1 MGLTRSTLY
10 GRIITRRGRC
20 EMKRK
25 IFLSI
30 LLIFFTTSFMFL
42 IGCNNHNIIKEQL
55 SPLEKKIKGDDE
67 LQKQCGKKSEEY
79 FKKEYGGGIL
89 NGEKGERLT
98 SSYTDHYNKKFH
110 ACFILINSA
119 EFINTSGK
127 IESIR
132 MKTFFDLNE
141 NREYGSL
148 IQFEND
154 NKPCNCRILEKYC
167 DSEKE
172 WDSIV
177 KPYMED

>member
-25 IFLSI
+25 LFLSI
-30 LLIFFTTSFMFL
+30 LLIFFTTPFISL
-42 IGCNNHNIIKEQL
+42 VGCNNHNIIKEQF
-55 SPLEKKIKGDDE
+55 SPSEKKIKGDDE
-67 LQKQCGKKSEEY
+67 LQKECGKKSEEY

-98 SSYTDHYNKKFH
+98 SSYTDHYNKKFNT
-110 ACFILINSA
+110 CFILINST
-119 EFINTSGK
+119 EFINVKGEIK
-127 IESIR
+127 SIR
-132 MKTFFDLNE
+132 IKTFYDLNE

-148 IQFEND
+148 IQFENN
-154 NKPCNCRILEKYC
+154 NKPNNCRILEKYC
-167 DSEKE
+167 NSEKE
-172 WDSIV
+172 WDLLV

>member
-1 MGLTRSTLY
+1 
-10 GRIITRRGRC
+10 
-20 EMKRK
+20 MKRTL
-25 IFLSI
+25 FLS
-30 LLIFFTTSFMFL
+30 LLIVFFTTSFISL
-42 IGCNNHNIIKEQL
+42 VGCNNHNIIKEQF
-55 SPLEKKIKGDDE
+55 SRSEKEIKGDDE
-67 LQKQCGKKSEEY
+67 LQKECGEKSEEY

-110 ACFILINSA
+110 TCFTLINST
-119 EFINTSGK
+119 EFINVSGK

-141 NREYGSL
+141 NRKYGSL

-154 NKPCNCRILEKYC
+154 NKPCSCRILEKYC

-172 WDSIV
+172 WGTLV
-177 KPYMED
+177 KPYMEE

>member
-1 MGLTRSTLY
+1 MGFTCKILY
-10 GRIITRRGRC
+10 GRLMKGRC
-20 EMKRK
+20 VMKRTL
-25 IFLSI
+25 FLSI
-30 LLIFFTTSFMFL
+30 LIIFFTVSFMSL
-42 IGCNNHNIIKEQL
+42 VGCNNHNIIKEQFFT
-55 SPLEKKIKGDDE
+55 SEKKIKGDDE
-67 LQKQCGKKSEEY
+67 LQKECGKKSEEY
-79 FKKEYGGGIL
+79 FKKEYGDGIIS
-89 NGEKGERLT
+89 GMKGEQLT

-110 ACFILINSA
+110 ACFILINST

-154 NKPCNCRILEKYC
+154 NKPCRCRILEKDYN
-167 DSEKE
+167 SEEE
-172 WDSIV
+172 WDLIV